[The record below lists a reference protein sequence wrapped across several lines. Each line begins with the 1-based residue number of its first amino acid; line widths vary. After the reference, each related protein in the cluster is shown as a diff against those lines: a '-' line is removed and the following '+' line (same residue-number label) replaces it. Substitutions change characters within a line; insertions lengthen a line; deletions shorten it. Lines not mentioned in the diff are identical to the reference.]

1 MFPTHF
7 FSKDLTPE
15 LGGQPDEKLSQG
27 VILTE
32 DIMTVTNTS
41 HLYFCLNL

>member
-1 MFPTHF
+1 MFSTHF
-7 FSKDLTPE
+7 FGKDLTPE
-15 LGGQPDEKLSQG
+15 SGSQLDQKLSQI

-41 HLYFCLNL
+41 H